1 MIMGDLV
8 DCKYLSIC
16 IIGNMIRYRLIN
28 NGSILFFFA
37 NESEDFSM
45 FSIFTTSEEIQ
56 NWIDKQSTYKSQD
69 ELIESYAPLVSDF
82 DPDDAYAEVNNFKSD
97 DYLDNFT
104 TQYDGVLGALQIA
117 YFEMHLNVD
126 PLDHITASPD
136 LVTLDNMPPINV
148 LEPEQIITHV
158 NRWRIRQY
166 LKGK

>member
-1 MIMGDLV
+1 MGDLV

-16 IIGNMIRYRLIN
+16 IIGSIIRYRLIN
-28 NGSILFFFA
+28 NGSILFFA
-37 NESEDFSM
+37 NESEDLSM
-45 FSIFTTSEEIQ
+45 FSIFTTSEDIQ
-56 NWIDKQSTYKSQD
+56 KWIDYRSNYKSQE
-69 ELIESYAPLVSDF
+69 ELIKSYNPLESDF
-82 DPDDAYAEVNNFKSD
+82 NPDEAYAEVNNFQND

-117 YFEMHLNVD
+117 YFETHLSVD
-126 PLDHITASPD
+126 PLGHITASPD

>member
-1 MIMGDLV
+1 
-8 DCKYLSIC
+8 
-16 IIGNMIRYRLIN
+16 
-28 NGSILFFFA
+28 
-37 NESEDFSM
+37 M
-45 FSIFTTSEEIQ
+45 FSIFKTAEDIQ
-56 NWIDKQSTYKSQD
+56 KWIDKQSAYQSQD

-82 DPDDAYAEVNNFKSD
+82 NPDDAYAEVNNFKND

-117 YFEMHLNVD
+117 YFETHLSVD

-148 LEPEQIITHV
+148 LEPEQIIAHV

-166 LKGK
+166 LKERD